1 MTVLVPTDIETR
13 GESLLRI
20 ADGWDGPGS
29 KAPDRWTVLLVVL
42 LLRELV
48 AEGYPTPFLYPTEA
62 GGVRAEWPTA
72 KQPRDVSVDFDPAE
86 VGVSNRRGA
95 YHHALDMTTGDVDD
109 GEHGWDAAE
118 IAETLRRLLSKEESS

>member
-1 MTVLVPTDIETR
+1 MTVLVPTDLETR
-13 GESLLRI
+13 GESLLRL
-20 ADGWDGPGS
+20 ADGWNGPES

-72 KQPRDVSVDFDPAE
+72 KQPRDVSVDFDRVE
-86 VGVSNRRGA
+86 VGA
-95 YHHALDMTTGDVDD
+95 YYYVLDMTTGDVDD
-109 GEHGWDAAE
+109 GEHRWDAAE
-118 IAETLRRLLSKEESS
+118 IAATLRRLLIKESP